1 MRGIIVPR
9 PVVQL
14 EIANLHVCPA
24 AELWLPHTRDELT
37 GLPKKL
43 SDLFEGWLLM
53 AGSKA
58 NYLEDKIKNLILGA
72 VAYTIPSP
80 VFFGLWGTAASIGE
94 AFNGGTAGEVTGGSY
109 DRVSMTNNT
118 TNFPTVTATDK
129 LNNVAITFPT
139 ATANW
144 NAAANIN
151 QVGTLDAN
159 AKTSGDN
166 GMFWGDLTVPKPV
179 LNGDQAQFA
188 IGAWVWSE
196 D

>member
-1 MRGIIVPR
+1 V
-9 PVVQL
+9 
-14 EIANLHVCPA
+14 
-24 AELWLPHTRDELT
+24 RDELT
-37 GLPKKL
+37 GFPKWAQRG
-43 SDLFEGWLLM
+43 FEILLM

-58 NYLEDKIKNLILGA
+58 DYLETKIKNLILGA
-72 VAYTIPSP
+72 VAYTIPTP
-80 VFFGLWGTAASIGE
+80 VFFGLWGTAGSI
-94 AFNGGTAGEVTGGSY
+94 ADSFNGGTAGEVSGGSY

-118 TNFPTVTATDK
+118 TNFPTVGDNVNK
-129 LNNVAITFPT
+129 VNNVAMTFPT

-144 NAAANIN
+144 NASANIN

-166 GMFWGDLTVPKPV
+166 GMFWGDLTTPKPV

-188 IGAWVWSE
+188 IGAWAWSE